1 MNLPQIDTDSNSGR
15 LSVYLTSTDSA
26 NPALT
31 CTTTK
36 SVAWQREPFKNTFNA
51 VPAGTIVNDDMVSL
65 TGSLSGDFLQPVTT
79 TWVVKTLTNAGIVI
93 PGEKAV
99 VLNQYD
105 LNATIKPSLKDINY
119 AYLQTGK
126 FEIIMTSTDLTGK
139 VAVKSLEIPWS
150 RAFKTTI

>member
-1 MNLPQIDTDSNSGR
+1 MASGNL
-15 LSVYLTSTDSA
+15 A
-26 NPALT
+26 
-31 CTTTK
+31 
-36 SVAWQREPFKNTFNA
+36 AWLE
-51 VPAGTIVNDDMVSL
+51 
-65 TGSLSGDFLQPVTT
+65 
-79 TWVVKTLTNAGIVI
+79 TWPGIVI

-119 AYLQTGK
+119 ATLQTGK

-150 RAFKTTI
+150 RAFKTTPLLDADALNQFLVRTPLQGGGRREVGNGS